1 MYFRKAKIF
10 TLLFKIGNWLN
21 VSKVWNCLL
30 FIHEHFAR
38 AKSTDLA
45 GQAGFTAKESDFS
58 PVMKFV
64 TI

>member
-1 MYFRKAKIF
+1 MFQKSGIAYY
-10 TLLFKIGNWLN
+10 LFMNILRG
-21 VSKVWNCLL
+21 
-30 FIHEHFAR
+30 